1 MVKSHRNESYNFF
14 RSMVKCS
21 QNVSFEEIFTE
32 PSTGKN
38 DGFLLL
44 WGLFKEDI
52 KQNFIM
58 SVLRKATSHLVD
70 IYRFIKNQ

>member
-1 MVKSHRNESYNFF
+1 
-14 RSMVKCS
+14 MVKCN

-32 PSTGKN
+32 PSAGKN

-52 KQNFIM
+52 KQNFIHV
-58 SVLRKATSHLVD
+58 SIKKSNFSFSWHLQ
-70 IYRFIKNQ
+70 IYKKSIM